1 MVQSRRKRQVC
12 WRNRRRN
19 HQPLRSRRWCSPDA
33 YRLDTVGFSCAPA
46 GFGQPSILPFKL
58 LLFGRGGTDE
68 SGGPALFE
76 PSLQV
81 ERDIGHVKP
90 LHFAPVQSGSA
101 DLQLWLDN
109 CIDLRQ
115 ALVAVR
121 SLPPRSRSG
130 SANKLKFALELKK
143 ARARKPAPLFSWCK
157 FAALFV
163 AHGPSLRV
171 IGFRVTPGLA

>member
-1 MVQSRRKRQVC
+1 MLRSKAGVAEHLAANKSGARNLLGLNASFILDYSTYLGQVVGWYKGRRKRQVC

-81 ERDIGHVKP
+81 ERDIGHIKP
-90 LHFAPVQSGSA
+90 LHFALVHSGST
-101 DLQLWLDN
+101 DLQLRLDD

-115 ALVAVR
+115 ALVSVR
-121 SLPPRSRSG
+121 SLPV
-130 SANKLKFALELKK
+130 E
-143 ARARKPAPLFSWCK
+143 
-157 FAALFV
+157 
-163 AHGPSLRV
+163 
-171 IGFRVTPGLA
+171 IGLGKQTEVCP